1 MSFTLEKVV
10 PWVRSF
16 DEYAAMFSL
25 SNADLDKRILGSAVD
40 NLNNDGYKC
49 TVKKVTY
56 EFQRGGNKMLR
67 VKSSCKAN

>member
-10 PWVRSF
+10 PWGRSF

-40 NLNNDGYKC
+40 SLNKDGYEC
-49 TVKKVTY
+49 TIEKVSY
-56 EFQRGGNKMLR
+56 EFLKGGNEMLR